1 VGRAIEALE
10 PSRRRV
16 LEQARPGVLGLA
28 DDLGVRVLRGLLG
41 EGGRVRPADHD
52 RDTPAPERVGHLV
65 GMQRRGRGRGDPDQV
80 GRAVEVEA
88 LDDLVG
94 VVDVVLA
101 RGQGRDQR
109 HRELRELNQARPAQ
123 ATRLR
128 RLGGDQVNAHRPDR
142 TR

>member
-1 VGRAIEALE
+1 MGRAVKALE
-10 PSRRRV
+10 PSGRRV
-16 LEQARPGVLGLA
+16 LEQAGPGVLGLTY
-28 DDLGVRVLRGLLG
+28 DHRVGVRRGLLG

-52 RDTPAPERVGHLV
+52 RDAPAPERVGHLV

-109 HRELRELNQARPAQ
+109 HRELGELDQARAPQPA
-123 ATRLR
+123 RLR
-128 RLGGDQVNAHRPDR
+128 
-142 TR
+142 